1 MFSCPP
7 RIPVERT
14 LVQSNTLQPQ
24 KETENDGAATRQR
37 GNAAISAPPHLALMS
52 FGGIFFGFRPL
63 QTLAVL

>member
-37 GNAAISAPPHLALMS
+37 GNLSPPPLALMS